1 MNEKIFYKIFLYLFL
16 VINSNNID
24 KKDWGEWIR

>member
-24 KKDWGEWIR
+24 KKDRGE